1 MIENLGGN
9 TVREYIKPE
18 LTVREIRVSE
28 NLAGKV
34 DLWDD
39 AVWTKFNML
48 VDGGSPVSDAMANLN
63 PVLQEVQ

>member
-1 MIENLGGN
+1 
-9 TVREYIKPE
+9 VKKYIKPE

-48 VDGGSPVSDAMANLN
+48 SDPGSPANIVASAVSLD
-63 PVLQEVQ
+63 EVQAQ